1 MDKKAIPE
9 YMTTGRVARM
19 CGVSKVTVLRW
30 IKKGDLVAFQLPGGQ
45 NRIAAE
51 DFLNFA
57 TKNKIPVK

>member
-1 MDKKAIPE
+1 MDKKPIPE
-9 YMTTGRVARM
+9 YMTTGKVARL

-45 NRIAAE
+45 NRITAV
-51 DFLNFA
+51 DFMDFA